1 MAVEK
6 KNGKWY
12 IRGKFKKE
20 DGSYYE
26 YRRLTKQCNKK
37 KWSRGVWIEVQRAIS
52 TRKCNSC

>member
-26 YRRLTKQCNKK
+26 YRRLAKQCNKK
-37 KWSRGVWIEVQRAIS
+37 K
-52 TRKCNSC
+52 